1 MMKKFGIVLTGLA
14 LVSAPV
20 MAQSAR
26 TAVPVTGESEVGGGA
41 GIYALAFLAGVAA
54 IIVIT
59 VVDDDDDE
67 PVSA

>member
-1 MMKKFGIVLTGLA
+1 MKTIGVALVGLA

-26 TAVPVTGESEVGGGA
+26 VAAPVDGESEVGGGA
-41 GIYALAFLAGVAA
+41 GIFALAFLAGVAS